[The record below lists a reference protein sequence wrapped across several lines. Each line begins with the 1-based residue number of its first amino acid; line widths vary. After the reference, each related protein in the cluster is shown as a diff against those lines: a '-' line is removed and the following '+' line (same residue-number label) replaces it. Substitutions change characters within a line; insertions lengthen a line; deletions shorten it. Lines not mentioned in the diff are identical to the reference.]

1 MWVPCGSID
10 IVSSSHMEN
19 VCGHKERICI
29 VRNQDSH
36 SWKAGLLKKG
46 ERPGLSSQRIVGS
59 ADFLPILDPHT
70 FLYFF
75 KELTENNLCVH
86 FWFAVFAVKIQI

>member
-1 MWVPCGSID
+1 
-10 IVSSSHMEN
+10 MEN

-29 VRNQDSH
+29 LGKEDSH
-36 SWKAGLLKKG
+36 SWKAGLLPKKG